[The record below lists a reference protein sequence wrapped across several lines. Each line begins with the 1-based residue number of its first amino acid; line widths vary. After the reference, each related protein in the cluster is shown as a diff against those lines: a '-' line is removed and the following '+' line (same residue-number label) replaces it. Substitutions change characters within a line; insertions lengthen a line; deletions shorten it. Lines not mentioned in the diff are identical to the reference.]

1 MRVICRG
8 AEAGFPC
15 RARSEGPEVPRRPW
29 GRPSLPLPTTRKQR
43 GAPLSGPTMRGRNN
57 ATHLPQQ
64 GPPLTRAF
72 VPRLRVLFW
81 RRYAPSGAATNHE
94 GAYGVA
100 MERGG
105 GERLALPHW
114 PALALPRGSHPAH
127 SPFPFDPSLHCA
139 DATTPHP
146 PRRARSAIGGRAA
159 RAHWPRPRREAH
171 ERRRR
176 WRTAG
181 VWARAFV
188 RAIAPS
194 WSGTTSS
201 KPYPCWGGGEEPA
214 RGFRSRLSSLSRP
227 RFPPSLL
234 PTLSWGDSD
243 GRRAAPPEGRGVP
256 M

>member
-15 RARSEGPEVPRRPW
+15 RARSGGPEVPRRPW

-43 GAPLSGPTMRGRNN
+43 GAPLSGPSDEGTKQRHPPPAARATSHEGLRTPPQSSILAPIRSFRRRNQSRGSIWRCHG
-57 ATHLPQQ
+57 AGGGVSGSPSLIGRLLPFR
-64 GPPLTRAF
+64 GVSPRPLALSLWPF
-72 VPRLRVLFW
+72 PSLR
-81 RRYAPSGAATNHE
+81 RRYHP
-94 GAYGVA
+94 
-100 MERGG
+100 
-105 GERLALPHW
+105 LP
-114 PALALPRGSHPAH
+114 
-127 SPFPFDPSLHCA
+127 
-139 DATTPHP
+139 
-146 PRRARSAIGGRAA
+146 RARSAIGGRAA
-159 RAHWPRPRREAH
+159 RAHWPRPRREAR

-188 RAIAPS
+188 RVIAPS